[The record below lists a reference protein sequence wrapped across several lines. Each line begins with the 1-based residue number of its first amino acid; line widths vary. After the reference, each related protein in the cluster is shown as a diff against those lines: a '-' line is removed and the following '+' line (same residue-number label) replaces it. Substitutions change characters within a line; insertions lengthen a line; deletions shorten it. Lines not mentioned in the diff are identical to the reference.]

1 MEVRPLHILLAD
13 DDEADRLLFMD
24 AFAELHMKTIVQT
37 VKDGVE
43 LMDFL
48 NKDGIRLPHL
58 LFLDLN
64 MPRKNGLECLK
75 EIRASDKLKK
85 LSTAIYS
92 TSDSEKDMEETF
104 LAGANIYITKPADFG
119 TLKQILNKAVSVA
132 NFYEG
137 NPVNRDNFFL
147 KI

>member
-1 MEVRPLHILLAD
+1 MEVRPLHVLLAD
-13 DDEADRLLFMD
+13 DDEADRMLFKD
-24 AFAELHMKTIVQT
+24 AFSELQVKTIVQT

-64 MPRKNGLECLK
+64 MPRKNGIECLK
-75 EIRASDKLKK
+75 EIRNSERLKK
-85 LSTAIYS
+85 LSIAIYS

-104 LAGANIYITKPADFG
+104 LAGANIYITKPSDYG
-119 TLKQILNKAVSVA
+119 TLKQILSKSVHVA

-137 NPVNRDNFFL
+137 NPVNRENFFL

>member
-1 MEVRPLHILLAD
+1 MEVRPLHVLLAD
-13 DDEADRLLFMD
+13 DDEADRLLFKD
-24 AFAELHMKTIVQT
+24 AFAELQMKTIVQT

-43 LMDFL
+43 LMDLL
-48 NKDGIRLPHL
+48 NNDSFRLPQL

-64 MPRKNGLECLK
+64 MPRKNGIECLK
-75 EIRASDKLKK
+75 EIRESERLKK
-85 LSTAIYS
+85 LSVAIYS
-92 TSDSEKDMEETF
+92 TSDSEKDMEDTF
-104 LAGANIYITKPADFG
+104 LAGANIYITKPTDFG
-119 TLKQILNKAVSVA
+119 TLKQILGKAVHVA